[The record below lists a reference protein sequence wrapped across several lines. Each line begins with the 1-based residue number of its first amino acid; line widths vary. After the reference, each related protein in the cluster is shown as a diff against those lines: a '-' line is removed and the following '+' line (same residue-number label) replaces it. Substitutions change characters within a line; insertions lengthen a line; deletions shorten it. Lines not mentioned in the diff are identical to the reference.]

1 VPDRTRDIVKKRVS
15 TNARKIRFRARLRA
29 KRELEVKLAKETHKA
44 ELAARRAAAGL
55 PPKLTST
62 ERARRC
68 RERQAQAAEAVRLT
82 QWFSPPFKD
91 DREASAYLVGEKPDL
106 PPATIESILETT
118 RNEVRRWDLHWN
130 RYVVTHS
137 VMAARIRRAIVW
149 QFLHFK
155 FDDDLEH
162 LKEAMAR
169 AEIRI
174 AHGKGLA
181 LEETGHPA
189 FHEQNRY
196 LDLSQVM
203 LGTGRLCFKV
213 QTETTP
219 LLSESRPGSSQQS
232 SCDDDLSISCRNSF

>member
-1 VPDRTRDIVKKRVS
+1 MPDRTLDPAKRRAS

-29 KRELEVKLAKETHKA
+29 KREAEALAAREAHKA
-44 ELAARRAAAGL
+44 ELAARRAARGL

-68 RERQAQAAEAVRLT
+68 RERQAADREAVRLS
-82 QWFSPPFKD
+82 QWFSAPFKD
-91 DREASAYLVGEKPDL
+91 YFEAKAYLVGEKPDL

-137 VMAARIRRAIVW
+137 VMAARLRRAIVW

-155 FDDDLEH
+155 FDDDIDH
-162 LKEAMAR
+162 LREAMRLSEAR
-169 AEIRI
+169 ISQ
-174 AHGKGLA
+174 GKGLA
-181 LEETGHPA
+181 LEETDHAA

-203 LGTGRLCFKV
+203 LGTGLLCFKV
-213 QTETTP
+213 AD
-219 LLSESRPGSSQQS
+219 G
-232 SCDDDLSISCRNSF
+232 

>member
-1 VPDRTRDIVKKRVS
+1 MQSFCLLSCKTEFLIRAVLQEVSVPDRTRDIVKKRVS

-62 ERARRC
+62 ERARRY
-68 RERQAQAAEAVRLT
+68 
-82 QWFSPPFKD
+82 
-91 DREASAYLVGEKPDL
+91 REASAYLVGEKPDL

-219 LLSESRPGSSQQS
+219 LLSESRPRSTQES
-232 SCDDDLSISCRNSF
+232 SCDVDIKYSTS

>member
-1 VPDRTRDIVKKRVS
+1 VPDRTLDPAKRRAS
-15 TNARKIRFRARLRA
+15 TNARKIRFRVRLRA
-29 KRELEVKLAKETHKA
+29 KKEA
-44 ELAARRAAAGL
+44 ESLAAREAHRQDLARLREAKGL
-55 PPKLTST
+55 PPVKTST
-62 ERARRC
+62 QRAAETRH
-68 RERQAQAAEAVRLT
+68 RQAEAKRVIKDDS
-82 QWFSPPFKD
+82 WFSAPFKD
-91 DREASAYLVGEKPDL
+91 YFEAKAFLVGVRPDL
-106 PPATIESILETT
+106 PSATIESILETT

-137 VMAARIRRAIVW
+137 VMAARVRRAIVW

-155 FDDDLEH
+155 FDDDVDH
-162 LKEAMAR
+162 LKEAMR
-169 AEIRI
+169 LAEVRI
-174 AHGKGLA
+174 SQGKGLA

-219 LLSESRPGSSQQS
+219 LLSESRPRSTQES
-232 SCDDDLSISCRNSF
+232 SCDVDIKYSTS

>member
-1 VPDRTRDIVKKRVS
+1 
-15 TNARKIRFRARLRA
+15 
-29 KRELEVKLAKETHKA
+29 
-44 ELAARRAAAGL
+44 
-55 PPKLTST
+55 
-62 ERARRC
+62 
-68 RERQAQAAEAVRLT
+68 
-82 QWFSPPFKD
+82 
-91 DREASAYLVGEKPDL
+91 
-106 PPATIESILETT
+106 
-118 RNEVRRWDLHWN
+118 
-130 RYVVTHS
+130 
-137 VMAARIRRAIVW
+137 MAARIRRAIVW

-155 FDDDLEH
+155 FDDDVDH
-162 LKEAMAR
+162 LKEAMR
-169 AEIRI
+169 LAEVRI
-174 AHGKGLA
+174 SQGKGLA